1 MQKKSSR
8 RPLDMKA
15 IGDRVRELIRLQ
27 DSSVGCFADRIG
39 VSRNTLYRLTC
50 EGLMPSLQTI
60 VDISDMLGCSVDFL
74 LGLEK
79 PEESIREAY
88 HTAALNI
95 LEYREQM
102 SRKQK
107 LLPKDSPEKKPGC
120 PAHCSTALSCL
131 PTEQTPEPHDQ
142 MHQDRSGSPAGA

>member
-15 IGDRVRELIRLQ
+15 VGDRVRELIRLQ

-107 LLPKDSPEKKPGC
+107 LLLVCALCGVTTEEEEKFLRYFRR
-120 PAHCSTALSCL
+120 PAVAS
-131 PTEQTPEPHDQ
+131 QQ
-142 MHQDRSGSPAGA
+142 